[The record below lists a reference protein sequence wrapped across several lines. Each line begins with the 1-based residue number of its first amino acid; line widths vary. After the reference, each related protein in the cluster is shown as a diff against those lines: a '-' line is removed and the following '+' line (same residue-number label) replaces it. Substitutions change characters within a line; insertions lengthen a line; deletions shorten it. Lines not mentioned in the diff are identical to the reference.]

1 MATIT
6 AAMVKELREMTGSGM
21 MDCKKALTEC
31 DGNFDEAIE
40 YLRKRGLAQAE
51 KKASRIAA
59 EGVCDVYITADNKTG
74 AIVEVNSETD
84 FVAKNEKFRAYVEQ
98 VAQQAAETNAADI
111 DAFLAETWKFDTSKT
126 VDEARAAQ
134 VAVIGE
140 NLKVRRFVKYTTN
153 GFVVKYIH
161 MNGKIAI
168 LLDVDAPYS
177 DATVECAKNLAMQIA
192 AMNPTYVNK
201 DEISAETLAKEK
213 EIVIDSSLADPA
225 SLPKPILN
233 AVIQEA
239 LDKNLWNADDKA
251 AYEAEKNNKFWY
263 NFMSNEGMQV
273 LRDIA
278 AAHKAEY
285 IENKIFAGLVEGRF
299 AKRLK
304 EICLVD
310 QEYVKAEDKENVG
323 QYIAKVAKD
332 NGCTFNVNKFVRFE
346 TGEGLE
352 KRNEDFAAEVAKQ
365 MGQ

>member
-1 MATIT
+1 MAAIT

-21 MDCKKALTEC
+21 MDCKKALTET

-59 EGVCDVYITADNKTG
+59 EGVCDIYISADNKTG

-98 VAQQAAETNAADI
+98 VAEAASETDAASIED
-111 DAFLAETWKFDTSKT
+111 FLAKPWKFDTTKT

-140 NLKVRRFVKYTTN
+140 NLKVRRFVKFSTN
-153 GFVVKYIH
+153 GFLVKYIH
-161 MNGKIAI
+161 MNGKIGI
-168 LLDVDAPYS
+168 LLDVDAPMS
-177 DATVECAKNLAMQIA
+177 DATVECAKNIAMQIA
-192 AMNPTYVNK
+192 AMNPTYVKK
-201 DEISAETLAKEK
+201 DDISADTIAKER
-213 EIVIDSSLADPA
+213 EIVVDSSLADPA
-225 SLPKPILN
+225 SLPKPLMM

-239 LDKNLWNADDKA
+239 IDSNKWNAEDKA
-251 AYEAEKNNKFWY
+251 AYEEQKNNKFWY
-263 NFMSNEGMQV
+263 NFISDEGMQV

-278 AAHKAEY
+278 ATHKAEY
-285 IENKIFAGLVEGRF
+285 LENKIFAGLVEGRF
-299 AKRLK
+299 SKRLK

-323 QYIAKVAKD
+323 QYIAKVSKD
-332 NGCTFNVNKFVRFE
+332 NGCSFAINKFVRFE

-352 KRNEDFAAEVAKQ
+352 KRNENFAEEVAKQ

>member
-1 MATIT
+1 MAAIT

-21 MDCKKALTEC
+21 MGCKKALAEC

-59 EGVCDVYITADNKTG
+59 EGVCDCFISADAKTG
-74 AIVEVNSETD
+74 SIVEVNSETD

-140 NLKVRRFVKYTTN
+140 NLKVRRFVKFNTE
-153 GFVVKYIH
+153 GFLVKYIH
-161 MNGKIAI
+161 MGGKIAI
-168 LLDVDAPYS
+168 LLDIDAPS
-177 DATVECAKNLAMQIA
+177 NDATVECAKNLAMQIA
-192 AMNPTYVNK
+192 AMNPTYVKK
-201 DEISAETLAKEK
+201 DEISEETLAKEK
-213 EIVIDSSLADPA
+213 EIVVDSSLADPA

-239 LDKNLWNADDKA
+239 LDKNLWNAEDKA

-278 AAHKAEY
+278 ATHKAEY
-285 IENKIFAGLVEGRF
+285 LENKIFAGLVDGRF
-299 AKRLK
+299 SKRLK

-310 QEYVKAEDKENVG
+310 QDYVKAEDKENVG
-323 QYIAKVAKD
+323 QYIAKVAKE
-332 NGCTFNVNKFVRFE
+332 NGCTFNVKRFVRFE